1 MKKRQ
6 TIAEVLEY
14 FQEQFESIQSSLRSL
29 DTLQKNVEILYSTA
43 MSHLATASTNAE
55 DIKMIRRVVCSP
67 EYNARRDDVVFNKD
81 LNKALNVADIKV
93 YKKPTKSRTKRPTTR
108 SRR

>member
-14 FQEQFESIQSSLRSL
+14 FQEQFESIQSSLKSL

-43 MSHLATASTNAE
+43 MTHLATASTNAE

-67 EYNARRDDVVFNKD
+67 EYNARKDDTAFNNN
-81 LNKALNVADIKV
+81 LNKAINVADIKV
-93 YKKPTKSRTKRPTTR
+93 YKKPTKKHSKRPAAR
-108 SRR
+108 SK

>member
-43 MSHLATASTNAE
+43 MTHLATANTNNE
-55 DIKMIRRVVCSP
+55 DIKMIRRAVCSP
-67 EYNARRDDVVFNKD
+67 AYNARRDDTVFNND
-81 LNKALNVADIKV
+81 LDKAINVADIKV
-93 YKKPTKSRTKRPTTR
+93 YKKPTKSRIKRPAAR